1 MKKLLFITNGHG
13 EALVADRL
21 TEHLPADFNITR
33 LSLAN
38 ESLPSG
44 GFSLRNLRYLA
55 KDISAGLVGN
65 TLKHYKILKEL
76 SGKIDLTI
84 AIGDIIPVIGAL
96 VVKSPFVFVGVN
108 KSSYYKS
115 FGSSYLFWEKILLQ
129 KYALKVFV
137 RDKITELGLKT
148 RGIRVP
154 KAEFVGNPLM
164 DCMGEISNDKFPI
177 SNEGKTIIGFLP
189 GTRDDARLNIED
201 FEKVAEEIEKK
212 AEPTDK
218 FKFIIATKLK
228 NVLSTME
235 NVPFEELLATSTLIV
250 GLSGT
255 GNEQAAGI
263 GKPLVSFYG
272 RGSQYNKKFADAQKE
287 LLGFALLLVQE
298 NNPVLVAAR
307 TLKLLRDPARM
318 QEMGKIGKER
328 MGGIGAVNKIAEF
341 IKETI

>member
-129 KYALKVFV
+129 K
-137 RDKITELGLKT
+137 
-148 RGIRVP
+148 
-154 KAEFVGNPLM
+154 
-164 DCMGEISNDKFPI
+164 S
-177 SNEGKTIIGFLP
+177 S
-189 GTRDDARLNIED
+189 
-201 FEKVAEEIEKK
+201 
-212 AEPTDK
+212 
-218 FKFIIATKLK
+218 
-228 NVLSTME
+228 
-235 NVPFEELLATSTLIV
+235 
-250 GLSGT
+250 
-255 GNEQAAGI
+255 
-263 GKPLVSFYG
+263 
-272 RGSQYNKKFADAQKE
+272 
-287 LLGFALLLVQE
+287 
-298 NNPVLVAAR
+298 
-307 TLKLLRDPARM
+307 
-318 QEMGKIGKER
+318 
-328 MGGIGAVNKIAEF
+328 
-341 IKETI
+341 